1 MKVMII
7 ALAIICSQPIEIKYK
22 KPPTQTT
29 YLSFLNL
36 DIDQTQKDWENKKL
50 LQDKL
55 QQLLVDINPSEEWYV
70 QYSSLKTQLNM
81 TNKLHND
88 FSENELS
95 LLYKIVEAEVTGEN
109 KFESK
114 VNVASTIFNRLDN
127 ELFSNNLQEI
137 LTSPT
142 QFSSYW
148 DGRYSQ
154 VEVLEETIR
163 ACEYAYEFRTTDALF
178 FDSRNGASSWAASSR
193 EYLFTDEVN
202 HNFYK

>member
-7 ALAIICSQPIEIKYK
+7 ALAIICIQPVKVDH
-22 KPPTQTT
+22 KPQEP
-29 YLSFLNL
+29 YLILL
-36 DIDQTQKDWENKKL
+36 DIDQTQKNWENKKL
-50 LQDKL
+50 LQDKS
-55 QQLLVDINPSEEWYV
+55 QQLLVDVNPSEEWYI
-70 QYSSLKTQLNM
+70 QYSSLNTQLNI

-88 FSENELS
+88 FSEEELS
-95 LLYKIVEAEVTGEN
+95 LLYKIVEAEVTGRG

-114 VNVASTIFNRLDN
+114 ANVASTIFNRLDN
-127 ELFSNNLQEI
+127 ELFPNSLQEI

-148 DGRYSQ
+148 DGRYNQ
-154 VEVLEETIR
+154 VEVLEETIQ

-178 FDSRNGASSWAASSR
+178 FDSCNGTSWAASSR

>member
-7 ALAIICSQPIEIKYK
+7 ALAIICIQPIKVEH
-22 KPPTQTT
+22 KPQEP
-29 YLSFLNL
+29 YLILL
-36 DIDQTQKDWENKKL
+36 DIDQSIKDWEYNKL

-55 QQLLVDINPSEEWYV
+55 QQLLVGINPSEEWYM
-70 QYSSLKTQLNM
+70 QYSSLITQLNIV
-81 TNKLHND
+81 NKLHND
-88 FSENELS
+88 FSDELLL
-95 LLYKIVEAEVTGEN
+95 LLYKIVEAEVTGKD

-114 VNVASTIFNRLDN
+114 ANVASTIFNRLDS
-127 ELFSNNLQEI
+127 ELFSNSLQEI

-148 DGRYSQ
+148 DGRYNQ
-154 VEVLEETIR
+154 VEILEETIR

-178 FDSRNGASSWAASSR
+178 FDSCNGTSWAALSR
-193 EYLFTDEVN
+193 EYLFTDEVT

>member
-7 ALAIICSQPIEIKYK
+7 ALAIICIQPVKVDH
-22 KPPTQTT
+22 KPQEP
-29 YLSFLNL
+29 YLILL
-36 DIDQTQKDWENKKL
+36 DIDQTQKNWENKKL

-55 QQLLVDINPSEEWYV
+55 QQLLVDVNPSEEWYM
-70 QYSSLKTQLNM
+70 QYSSLNTQLNI

-88 FSENELS
+88 FSEEELS
-95 LLYKIVEAEVTGEN
+95 LLYKIVEAEVTGKD

-114 VNVASTIFNRLDN
+114 ANVASTIFNRLDS
-127 ELFSNNLQEI
+127 ELFSDNLQEI

-154 VEVLEETIR
+154 VEVLEETIQ

-178 FDSRNGASSWAASSR
+178 FDSCNGTSWAASNR

>member
-7 ALAIICSQPIEIKYK
+7 ALAIICIQPVKVDH
-22 KPPTQTT
+22 KPQEP
-29 YLSFLNL
+29 YLILL
-36 DIDQTQKDWENKKL
+36 DIDQTQKNWENKKL

-55 QQLLVDINPSEEWYV
+55 QQLLVDVNPSEEWYM
-70 QYSSLKTQLNM
+70 QYSSLNTQLNI

-88 FSENELS
+88 FSEEELS
-95 LLYKIVEAEVTGEN
+95 LLYKIVEAEVTGKD

-114 VNVASTIFNRLDN
+114 ANVASTIFNRLDS
-127 ELFSNNLQEI
+127 ELFSDNLQEI

-154 VEVLEETIR
+154 VEVLEETIQ

-178 FDSRNGASSWAASSR
+178 FDSCNGTSWAASSR